1 MKAST
6 SKIVKLTELVDV
18 SFTLVS
24 SKHVD
29 IKAWPVLESVDI
41 GTE

>member
-29 IKAWPVLESVDI
+29 IKTWPVLESVDI